1 MEVKKII
8 KEVAALPVEERI
20 LIADSILR
28 SLNPVNTDIENEW
41 IKTAKKRLEELRLG
55 KVKTIP
61 GEEVFKKIQDNFS

>member
-41 IKTAKKRLEELRLG
+41 IKTAKKRLEELKSG

-61 GEEVFKKIQDNFS
+61 GEVVFKKIQDNFS